1 MTESPVLGIDLGTTN
16 SVVAITDGQHA
27 RVLADPDGNRLVPS
41 CVSFTPEGQVL
52 VGHAARERRLVDAE
66 NTVYSVKRLIG
77 RPFTSPEV
85 QRARERFAFA
95 IEPSRTGG
103 VQVKVRKGTYAL
115 PELSALVLR
124 HLREVAEAALG
135 VECRRAVITVP
146 ANFNELQRS
155 ATQAAG
161 KVAGLEVLRI
171 IHEPTAATLA
181 YGYGRD
187 KPETIAVY
195 DFGGGTFD
203 ITVLDLDRDVFEV
216 VSTAGDTF
224 LGGDDIDLAIAEL
237 MADACTKEHGYD
249 VRGDLQAF
257 ERVRAAAE
265 WAKCQLSSVPEAEL
279 TLEQL
284 FTKPGGLMRRAET
297 IDFTFRITA
306 EELEARMRP
315 LIARTFDV
323 VADALRE
330 AGRRPREIDNVV
342 LVGGSTRIPLVR
354 RMVEEHFGRAPRADI
369 DPDLVVAQG
378 AAIHAWTLAGKPA
391 ASIAPGAPPGGRAA
405 LRKGTLAS
413 GPRSGELPK
422 QPAFA
427 PPPVAVPKPRL
438 VPPPSAL
445 ALGARNVV
453 VPSPAS
459 LAGPDSM
466 PAPPPVDPFARTSLE
481 LGPSS
486 VAVLAPPA
494 RVGTTSDSGLL
505 ELDDP
510 LSRGKP
516 ATRENATPARRP
528 IEVAVPAPID
538 APFAE
543 PTARPMVAAN
553 VDAPFDLPEAPRKK
567 PRRDATVPFGIG
579 VSSSIDAPFGDEPA
593 SAPTRD
599 ALAEGIAALDAP
611 LGLPEPAPMVRDP
624 LDAGMFEV
632 ELESVPPDAPPV
644 PPPPP
649 PARLAPPP
657 PPPPR
662 RPPPTPIL
670 EIEEPA
676 PIVLE
681 ELALSPD
688 DFAMPASEPPAQDP
702 RLAPHVPELPIAT
715 AAPAPLLM
723 DVTPLSLG
731 LETAGGFCAPIVPR
745 NAPVPAEKS
754 RVFST
759 ARDDQEAVE
768 LRICQGEST
777 RFADNELLGTL
788 VFDGIRKARRGAVRI
803 DVSFLLDASGI
814 LDVRAT
820 DLDTGRAQHTR
831 IHLQG
836 GLDPAEIDAMRRRQ
850 ERELA

>member
-1 MTESPVLGIDLGTTN
+1 MIEGPVLGIDLGTTN

-27 RVLADPDGNRLVPS
+27 RVLADPEGNRLVPS

-85 QRARERFAFA
+85 QRARERFAFT

-135 VECRRAVITVP
+135 VECKRAVITVP

-224 LGGDDIDLAIAEL
+224 LGGDDIDLSIAEM

-257 ERVRAAAE
+257 ERMRAAAE

-297 IDFTFRITA
+297 IDFTFRMTA
-306 EELEARMRP
+306 DELEARMRP

-405 LRKGTLAS
+405 LRKGTLVS
-413 GPRSGELPK
+413 GPRASELPK

-427 PPPVAVPKPRL
+427 PPPVSVPKPRL

-445 ALGARNVV
+445 ASRNVV

-459 LAGPDSM
+459 LARPDSM
-466 PAPPPVDPFARTSLE
+466 PAPSGDDPFARTSLE
-481 LGPSS
+481 LGQSS

-510 LSRGKP
+510 LAR
-516 ATRENATPARRP
+516 ARTTTREGSIAARRP

-543 PTARPMVAAN
+543 PSARKMVAAN
-553 VDAPFDLPEAPRKK
+553 VDAPFDLPETARKK

-579 VSSSIDAPFGDEPA
+579 APAAIDSPFGDEPA

-611 LGLPEPAPMVRDP
+611 LGLPEPAPLVRDP

-632 ELESVPPDAPPV
+632 ELESVPPEAPPV
-644 PPPPP
+644 PPP

-662 RPPPTPIL
+662 RPPPPPPPSLPVL
-670 EIEEPA
+670 EIDEPP
-676 PIVLE
+676 PIAIDE
-681 ELALSPD
+681 FALSPD
-688 DFAMPASEPPAQDP
+688 DFASPPAQDP
-702 RLAPHVPELPIAT
+702 RLAPHVPELPIAS

-836 GLDPAEIDAMRRRQ
+836 GLDPNEIDEMRRRQ